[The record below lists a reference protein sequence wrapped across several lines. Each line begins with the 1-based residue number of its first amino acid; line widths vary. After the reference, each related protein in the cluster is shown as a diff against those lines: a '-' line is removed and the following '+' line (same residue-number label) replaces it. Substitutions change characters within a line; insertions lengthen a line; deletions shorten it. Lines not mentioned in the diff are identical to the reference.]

1 MARKSKTKLDKQHMD
16 EVAQLGCIVCGN
28 PYVHLHHIRYP
39 GLGMGK
45 RSTNFEVIPLCQPHH
60 QGKFSVHGTPKEF
73 EKKFGTQHELLER
86 VLKRIK
92 CETQDIF

>member
-1 MARKSKTKLDKQHMD
+1 MARKTKTKLEKQHMD
-16 EVAQLGCIVCGN
+16 KVAQLGCIICGN
-28 PYVHLHHIRYP
+28 PEVHLHHIRYP

-60 QGKFSVHGTPKEF
+60 QGNLSVHGSPKLF
-73 EKKFGTQHELLER
+73 EEKFGTQKQLLES

>member
-1 MARKSKTKLDKQHMD
+1 MAWKTKTKLEKQHMD
-16 EVAQLGCIVCGN
+16 KVAQLGCIICGN
-28 PYVHLHHIRYP
+28 PEVHLHHIRYP

-60 QGKFSVHGTPKEF
+60 QGNLSVHGSPKLF
-73 EKKFGTQHELLER
+73 EEKFGTQKQLLER